1 MLASPPYLM
10 PVGFNEALYPLIA
23 SRYSMCP
30 PSSRDP
36 KSLRRGLA
44 IGAGAG
50 ITGLA
55 IGAGAGIT
63 GLAIGAGAGITGLA
77 IGAGAVNALEIPGI
91 PGTIIDN
98 LSVFPLL

>member
-63 GLAIGAGAGITGLA
+63 GLAIGAGA
-77 IGAGAVNALEIPGI
+77 VNALEIPGI